1 MALRTKFIQRVI
13 NARSAKMDDNI
24 IQEVP
29 IDLDHDLAKINEHI
43 EAEENVHG
51 AVEKIENLKVSM
63 ERFSEVGELPESA
76 KFFASAIYKDALKSG
91 GLVVDEV
98 SLESYAEE
106 ISLESITDTIK
117 RAWKTIF
124 DFIAG
129 LFKKVASFFTKAE
142 AQAEAVI
149 EEAGE
154 VIKEVSDA
162 ESEKADVQITNEA
175 ALLKLAKIGLVK
187 STGTWKIHGSIT
199 STEFAAKVTD
209 PGHSL
214 DAIYGIFRSDARDV
228 VSHLQSMITAISNGE
243 YIHHIARNSKFV
255 ASNVAQQLKLR
266 PVESLSDDET
276 LHMPRY
282 PAFGG
287 YAVALVYS
295 EDEENYLSNKEVT
308 LIEYVPSRLTEES
321 IGVREL
327 TEYLQSATRGLDQ
340 FKEYRKK
347 ISSSFNAYGDFLEK
361 FDVEKLADAYD
372 EGDRSKAREYATG
385 VRNWIKWCMDI
396 TSGPVVAKAY
406 IGVINGIKTTSKILK
421 DAVKE

>member
-76 KFFASAIYKDALKSG
+76 KFFASVIYKDALKSG

-154 VIKEVSDA
+154 AIKEISDA

>member
-76 KFFASAIYKDALKSG
+76 KFFASVIYKDALKSG

-154 VIKEVSDA
+154 AIKEVSDA

-214 DAIYGIFRSDARDV
+214 DAIYGIFRNDARDV
-228 VSHLQSMITAISNGE
+228 VSHLQSMITAIPNGE

-361 FDVEKLADAYD
+361 FDVEKLTDVYD
-372 EGDRSKAREYATG
+372 EGDRSRAREYATSI
-385 VRNWIKWCMDI
+385 RNWIKWCMDI

>member
-1 MALRTKFIQRVI
+1 MTLRTKFIQRVI
-13 NARSAKMDDNI
+13 NTRSAKMDGEVV
-24 IQEVP
+24 QEAP
-29 IDLDHDLAKINEHI
+29 IDLDHDLAEINEHI
-43 EAEENVHG
+43 ETEAGVHD
-51 AVEKIENLKVSM
+51 AVEKLENLKASM
-63 ERFSEVGELPESA
+63 ERFSEAGELPESA
-76 KFFASAIYKDALKSG
+76 KFFAGVIYKDALKSG

-106 ISLESITDTIK
+106 ISLESIVDTIK
-117 RAWKTIF
+117 RVWKTIF
-124 DFIAG
+124 DFIAD
-129 LFKKVASFFTKAE
+129 LFKKVAGFFTKVE
-142 AQAEAVI
+142 PQAEAVI

-154 VIKEVSDA
+154 AIKEVSDA

-228 VSHLQSMITAISNGE
+228 VSHLQSMISAISNGE

-287 YAVALVYS
+287 YAVALVYG
-295 EDEENYLSNKEVT
+295 ENEENYLSNKEVT

-385 VRNWIKWCMDI
+385 IRNWIKWCMDI

>member
-1 MALRTKFIQRVI
+1 MALRTKFIERVI
-13 NARSAKMDDNI
+13 NARSAKMDGEVV
-24 IQEVP
+24 QEAPV
-29 IDLDHDLAKINEHI
+29 DLDHDLAEINEHI

-51 AVEKIENLKVSM
+51 ALEKLENLKASM
-63 ERFSEVGELPESA
+63 ERFSEEGELPESA
-76 KFFASAIYKDALKSG
+76 KFFAGMIYKDALKSG

-106 ISLESITDTIK
+106 ISLESVVDTIK
-117 RAWKTIF
+117 RVWKTIF
-124 DFIAG
+124 DFMAG
-129 LFKKVASFFTKAE
+129 LFKKVAGFFTKVE
-142 AQAEAVI
+142 PQAEVVI
-149 EEAGE
+149 KEAEET
-154 VIKEVSDA
+154 VKEVSDN
-162 ESEKADVQITNEA
+162 ESEKADVQITDET

-209 PGHSL
+209 PRHSL

-228 VSHLQSMITAISNGE
+228 VSHLQSMITAASDGE
-243 YIHHIARNSKFV
+243 YIHHIARNSRFV
-255 ASNVAQQLKLR
+255 VINVAQQLKLH

-276 LHMPRY
+276 LHIPRY

-287 YAVALVYS
+287 YAVALVYN
-295 EDEENYLSNKEVT
+295 EDDENYMSNKEVT
-308 LIEYVPSRLTEES
+308 LIEYVPSELTEES
-321 IGVREL
+321 IGVQEL
-327 TEYLQSATRGLDQ
+327 TKYLRSATRGLEQ

-361 FDVEKLADAYD
+361 FDVEKLTDVYD
-372 EGDRSKAREYATG
+372 EGDRSRAREYATSI
-385 VRNWIKWCMDI
+385 RNWIKWCMDI

>member
-24 IQEVP
+24 IQEAP

-76 KFFASAIYKDALKSG
+76 KFFASVIYKDALKSG

-154 VIKEVSDA
+154 AIKEVSDA

-243 YIHHIARNSKFV
+243 YIYHIARSSKFV